1 MIQVIDGEIKQYI
14 LPKSGYL
21 KDGTS
26 VSGYHLL
33 SQVIL
38 KDEGWLP
45 LEDNP
50 PEFDIETE
58 YLQND
63 GYEILITKV
72 KKKYRVEL
80 IPEMPPNQI
89 DLVLVAVRKLL
100 KEVEMPDE
108 DLLEMI
114 DIFPSWDSLIGR
126 LIQVG
131 TKFKY
136 DGNLY
141 RVEQEHTFQDDWL
154 PNELP
159 ALYTKIVPVNV
170 IPIWVQPIGSTDAYS
185 FGDKVTYNGEV
196 WESIWVGENVNTAV
210 PDGDI
215 PYNRYWIPVV

>member
-1 MIQVIDGEIKQYI
+1 MGVGIMIQVIDGEIKQYI

-33 SQVIL
+33 SQAIL

-45 LEDNP
+45 LEENP
-50 PEFDIETE
+50 PEFDVETE
-58 YLQND
+58 YLIAD
-63 GYEILITKV
+63 GYEILTTKV
-72 KKKYRVEL
+72 IKKYRIEL
-80 IPEMPPNQI
+80 MPDEIPNPI

-100 KEVEMPDE
+100 KEVEMPNK
-108 DLLEMI
+108 DLLEII

-131 TKFKY
+131 RKFKY

-141 RVEQEHTFQDDWL
+141 RVEQEHTFQTDWL
-154 PNELP
+154 PDVLP

-170 IPIWVQPIGSTDAYS
+170 IPIWVQPTGSQDAYNI
-185 FGDKVTYNGEV
+185 GDQVTFTDGKVY
-196 WESIWVGENVNTAV
+196 ESVINANTWSPTGYPAGWKLV
-210 PDGDI
+210 
-215 PYNRYWIPVV
+215 